1 MNQSRECSAIGPG
14 DREPAEENE
23 PTADDR
29 SGPPMAPLLLKAGQV
44 AQLLGLGRS
53 TVFALLAAGELP
65 VIRIGRSVRVPRVAL
80 EGWIDERTDHAANRA
95 TSEDR
100 SSRTSV
106 IGVPSMIVTAGLPRP
121 PCPGLDEWLR
131 ADKTIH
137 SRRPGRRTLRFTG
150 RRVATQGRSRPSAV
164 LWPAQASPAPIR

>member
-14 DREPAEENE
+14 DREPPEENE

-29 SGPPMAPLLLKAGQV
+29 SAPPMAPLLLKAGQV

-80 EGWIDERTDHAANRA
+80 ERWIDERTDHVANQGDVRGPLIQDLG
-95 TSEDR
+95 DR
-100 SSRTSV
+100 RRVDDRHSWPPPAS
-106 IGVPSMIVTAGLPRP
+106 LPRA
-121 PCPGLDEWLR
+121 R
-131 ADKTIH
+131 
-137 SRRPGRRTLRFTG
+137 
-150 RRVATQGRSRPSAV
+150 
-164 LWPAQASPAPIR
+164 